1 MQKQCLNCQ
10 QLLDSNFCPN
20 CGQDAAT
27 HRFSIKHFFIHVFVN
42 GIFQLEKG
50 FFYTIK
56 ELFIRPGHSIREYIQ
71 GKRMK
76 HFNYFTFL
84 ILVITIGLVFKE
96 ILDIELINTTH
107 YFSSSQ
113 HMVTKFNKATNEN
126 PKLYT
131 LIRIPFLALF
141 SFWFFK
147 KSQQNYTEH
156 LILNI
161 YKVCGELLI
170 AIIFTFLAIVLKGKL
185 PSNYFIVGAAVVTL
199 MYSTWFYHQYFSV
212 FGYSQLGLLLRS
224 VLTSIILILVVAAVT
239 TFAIGVQEG
248 FNDPS

>member
-10 QLLDSNFCPN
+10 QFYDSNFCPN

-27 HRFSIKHFFIHVFVN
+27 QRFSIKHFFIHVFVH
-42 GIFQLEKG
+42 GVFQLEKG
-50 FFYTIK
+50 FFYTLK
-56 ELFIRPGHSIREYIQ
+56 ELFIRPGHSIREYVQ

-96 ILDIELINTTH
+96 ISDIELINTTH

-113 HMVTKFNKATNEN
+113 HMLTKFNKVTNEN

-170 AIIFTFLAIVLKGKL
+170 AISFTLLAIALKGILPLGYFFTGAAIFTLL
-185 PSNYFIVGAAVVTL
+185 
-199 MYSTWFYHQYFSV
+199 YSIWFYHQYFST
-212 FGYSQLGLLLRS
+212 FGYSKLGLFLRS
-224 VLTSIILILVVAAVT
+224 VLTSIILMLVVAAVT
-239 TFAIGVQEG
+239 TFVIGVQDG
-248 FNDPS
+248 FNDSK